1 MQIDLICMGK
11 NMPLWVNTGFN
22 EYAKRL
28 PSYCT
33 LTLKEIPLR
42 KRTKNTD
49 LIRLQ
54 QQEGEQMLAAI
65 TPNAYVIAL
74 DERGTHWNTIQLTE
88 QLSHWL
94 STYAKIALLIGG
106 PEGLATVSL
115 QRAQQCWS
123 LSHLTLP
130 HPLVRI
136 IVAEQLYRA
145 WSWLNNHPYHR
156 AG

>member
-11 NMPLWVNTGFN
+11 NRPTWVKIGFN

-33 LTLKEIPLR
+33 LTLTEIPLQ
-42 KRTKNTD
+42 KRTKNVD
-49 LIRLQ
+49 LTRLQ
-54 QQEGEQMLAAI
+54 QQESVQMIAAI
-65 TPNAYVIAL
+65 APSAYVIAL
-74 DERGTHWNTIQLTE
+74 DENGVEWSSIQLAD
-88 QLSHWL
+88 QLAHWML
-94 STYAKIALLIGG
+94 TYSKIALLVGG
-106 PEGLATVSL
+106 PEGLSATCL

-136 IVAEQLYRA
+136 MVAEQLYRA
-145 WSWLNNHPYHR
+145 WSLLNNHPYHR
-156 AG
+156 A